1 MPVLGSVL
9 LFSGCLSS
17 TFVQTDVRAI
27 GRRPTQ
33 PAVYIDR
40 LPPMPFYSIGVIEV
54 RAPAGT
60 ELGIVLNEAIRRGAE
75 VGCDMVVDRSIY
87 RVSYGIPGARAIV
100 AQVGVYPSVAPP
112 PVVYANPPAPDRRE
126 FICGVVLG
134 PSVGTAP
141 PIQPTVASSVPS
153 ANGTDRLPG
162 HISLTTDVR
171 SAPSSVA
178 PKLTALEAGQQV
190 SVSREP
196 RDGWRVVFLPGGRV
210 GYVPDNTVQLD
221 PLH

>member
-1 MPVLGSVL
+1 MPVVGSVL
-9 LFSGCLSS
+9 LLSGCLSS
-17 TFVQTDVRAI
+17 TFVLTDARAV
-27 GRRPTQ
+27 GRTPTQ
-33 PAVYIDR
+33 PAAYIDR

-60 ELGIVLNEAIRRGAE
+60 ELGVVLNEAIRKGAE

-112 PVVYANPPAPDRRE
+112 PVIYANPPAPDRRE
-126 FICGVVLG
+126 FICGVVAG
-134 PSVGTAP
+134 PPVGTPP
-141 PIQPTVASSVPS
+141 PIQPKAASSNGS
-153 ANGTDRLPG
+153 ARLPG

-178 PKLTALEAGQQV
+178 PKLTALAAGQEV
-190 SVSREP
+190 TVSRELS
-196 RDGWRVVFLPGGRV
+196 DGWRVVFLPGGRV

-221 PLH
+221 PPR